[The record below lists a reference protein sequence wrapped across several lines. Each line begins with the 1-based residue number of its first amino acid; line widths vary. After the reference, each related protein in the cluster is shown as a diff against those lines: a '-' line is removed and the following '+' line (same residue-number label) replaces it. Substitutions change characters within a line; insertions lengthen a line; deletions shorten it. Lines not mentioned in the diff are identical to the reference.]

1 MTQTA
6 CYEDMEPEE
15 EELEIF
21 QEDYQMLR
29 PSFDF
34 SAAQVTKEEHL
45 SWAMENIERE
55 NLPTAVL
62 RPTTPTQHQVM
73 RGITSGVGMDL
84 NSQPGVERVV
94 GNFDDATIGTSD
106 ASTANIRRQSQYAP
120 TSDNS
125 KAKKIPLGDE
135 SVNTARSSW
144 EFEMEYDGQSTI
156 SASTYR
162 PIPRPDDYQGI
173 YIF

>member
-1 MTQTA
+1 MSQTA

-21 QEDYQMLR
+21 QEDYQMIR

-34 SAAQVTKEEHL
+34 SATEVTKEEHL
-45 SWAMENIERE
+45 SWAQENIERE

-73 RGITSGVGMDL
+73 RGICSGIGMDI
-84 NSQPGVERVV
+84 NSQPGIERVV

-106 ASTANIRRQSQYAP
+106 ASTAKLRRPSQYAP
-120 TSDNS
+120 TADNS
-125 KAKKIPLGDE
+125 KSRKIPLATDE
-135 SVNTARSSW
+135 AGTVRSDW
-144 EFEMEYDGQSTI
+144 DFDIEYDGQSTI
-156 SASTYR
+156 STSTYR
-162 PIPRPDDYQGI
+162 PVQRPADFAGM
-173 YIF
+173 